1 MAMAGVDSSS
11 LQADSQP
18 KLWGRQLA
26 AAWCSVFIHQ
36 MNWVNLTNLRRL
48 PWWHY

>member
-11 LQADSQP
+11 LQARLTAQVV
-18 KLWGRQLA
+18 GRQLA

-48 PWWHY
+48 PRQH